1 MDKGL
6 PQSNGV
12 EEFEDDLATEDLLA
26 EQSHQPNNQT
36 VCFDL
41 LKDVVAYVDVWS
53 SNHEDNYT
61 WAFSKQLLMM
71 GATVSRKF
79 TKNVTHVIF
88 KDGLE
93 STWSKAM
100 STGVK
105 LVSVLWVDNCLKSQK
120 CLDEALYPVRCDPR
134 TTPNY
139 CNKKRRWRRPLC
151 VYDLEDEGSRDK
163 RLQKKLE
170 KLTQQLDNQKTATV
184 GPDCL
189 ILAFDG
195 EGQPVFSS
203 RVTRSPV
210 LDRVKSMAD
219 KLQEMK
225 TRRENI
231 SLTASQM
238 VSQSQSP
245 DGSASPLQCSS
256 NVPSCSLFNILLGE
270 ESEPGEEELSTPSP
284 CHSFVADSD
293 VSLDNSRM
301 KSKQRSVSEKDSSF
315 SHAVVQETPNVSP
328 LGSSNATESNSS
340 HRHPQKSRRKRLENI
355 VTSDQNRGEVCQHQ
369 TSTGNCRNSSE
380 LSSFDLA
387 DVLPV
392 PLCTDME
399 MQSSSTNI
407 GSLTDTVSKTSSN
420 SQDKNTCGGHNSSD
434 DIPVTGEVRM
444 ETATSERYKATRLI
458 RENIAAHEEDMVEG
472 DLAPIVHSNSACGM
486 GFHSEQSAATSAVFE
501 TSRKRTHVEYTRTPE
516 SARSRKKQKSQ
527 QVPESPSSGIILD
540 CISPFDDYF
549 LPENV
554 QELAPRNQDVI
565 KRVSALFG
573 TPKTNTNSRRES
585 QDGSK
590 ITGGRL
596 VSLDGPTRTSSN
608 PQQQRI
614 DEEPQMKPQSK
625 KTRGPDI
632 VGKTTATHS
641 ITNNKGVK
649 KFRLYSVKQEG
660 YLAEVTYTTHVVRRE
675 SPRPPVEQEKK
686 DTDTDSTVS
695 DLCGYDAS
703 GNDRLA
709 QNSESGKES
718 PTINTNIPSFPD
730 IVGSRQVSVQKEDPV
745 VSRHQEKP
753 SSGAERAQKGPRR
766 SGRLKLMV
774 TMKES
779 EKPKNDGKQNLPRSL
794 ALRRQP
800 PQKKSAVSGRRHTA
814 SATQRRQRQSLVLT
828 SLHTEE
834 QSRVHRVVRKLGGF
848 ELSEDVQESTTH
860 VVLGSP
866 RRTLNVLLGIV
877 RGCWL
882 LSLAWV
888 LESAECGHW
897 LEEEPYEMTDTF
909 PAAQVRRQ
917 ECRVGKASCLFVTTP
932 PMFVSP
938 RSVPPPAVLHQL
950 ITLSGGCATHTL
962 RQAGIHVGNYPVCR
976 RRVALQAVSE
986 KWLLDCI
993 TYNEVRPMENYRPDD
1008 L

>member
-6 PQSNGV
+6 PQGV
-12 EEFEDDLATEDLLA
+12 EDFEGDQVTEDLLA

-36 VCFDL
+36 VCFDV

-53 SNHEDNYT
+53 SSHKDNYT

-134 TTPNY
+134 TTPDY

-189 ILAFDG
+189 ILAFDD
-195 EGQPVFSS
+195 EGQPVFSP

-219 KLQEMK
+219 RLQEMK
-225 TRRENI
+225 ARRENI

-256 NVPSCSLFNILLGE
+256 NVASCSLFNILLGE
-270 ESEPGEEELSTPSP
+270 ESGPEEEELSTPRP
-284 CHSFVADSD
+284 CDSFVADSD

-301 KSKQRSVSEKDSSF
+301 KSKQRSASEKDSSF

-340 HRHPQKSRRKRLENI
+340 RRRPRKSRRKRLENI
-355 VTSDQNRGEVCQHQ
+355 VMSHQNRGEGCQHQ
-369 TSTGNCRNSSE
+369 TLTGNCKNSSE
-380 LSSFDLA
+380 LSSFDLT

-392 PLCTDME
+392 PLCTDTE
-399 MQSSSTNI
+399 TQSSSTNI
-407 GSLTDTVSKTSSN
+407 GSLTDTISKTSSN
-420 SQDKNTCGGHNSSD
+420 SLGKYTSGGHNSSD
-434 DIPVTGEVRM
+434 DILVTGEVRM
-444 ETATSERYKATRLI
+444 ETATSERHKATRLI
-458 RENIAAHEEDMVEG
+458 GENVAAHEEDIMVEG
-472 DLAPIVHSNSACGM
+472 DLAPIVHSNSAGRT
-486 GFHSEQSAATSAVFE
+486 GFLSEQSAATSAVFE
-501 TSRKRTHVEYTRTPE
+501 TSRKRPHADYTRTPG
-516 SARSRKKQKSQ
+516 SARSRKKQKLQ
-527 QVPESPSSGIILD
+527 QTPESLSSGIILD

-590 ITGGRL
+590 ITGGSI

-614 DEEPQMKPQSK
+614 DEEPQMKHQTK
-625 KTRGPDI
+625 TTRGPAI
-632 VGKTTATHS
+632 VGETTATDS

-660 YLAEVTYTTHVVRRE
+660 YLAEVTYTTHAVRRE

-709 QNSESGKES
+709 QNPESGKES
-718 PTINTNIPSFPD
+718 PTINRNIPSFPD
-730 IVGSRQVSVQKEDPV
+730 IVEVTSQQVSVQKENPI

-774 TMKES
+774 PMEES
-779 EKPKNDGKQNLPRSL
+779 KKPKKDGKQ
-794 ALRRQP
+794 
-800 PQKKSAVSGRRHTA
+800 G
-814 SATQRRQRQSLVLT
+814 
-828 SLHTEE
+828 
-834 QSRVHRVVRKLGGF
+834 
-848 ELSEDVQESTTH
+848 ED
-860 VVLGSP
+860 
-866 RRTLNVLLGIV
+866 
-877 RGCWL
+877 
-882 LSLAWV
+882 
-888 LESAECGHW
+888 
-897 LEEEPYEMTDTF
+897 YD
-909 PAAQVRRQ
+909 
-917 ECRVGKASCLFVTTP
+917 
-932 PMFVSP
+932 
-938 RSVPPPAVLHQL
+938 
-950 ITLSGGCATHTL
+950 
-962 RQAGIHVGNYPVCR
+962 
-976 RRVALQAVSE
+976 
-986 KWLLDCI
+986 
-993 TYNEVRPMENYRPDD
+993 
-1008 L
+1008 

>member
-1 MDKGL
+1 MDKSL
-6 PQSNGV
+6 PQSKGV
-12 EEFEDDLATEDLLA
+12 EDFEGNQVTEDLLA

-36 VCFDL
+36 VCFDV

-53 SNHEDNYT
+53 SSHKDNYT

-71 GATVSRKF
+71 GATVSRRF

-100 STGVK
+100 RTGVK

-120 CLDEALYPVRCDPR
+120 YLDEALYPVRCDPR
-134 TTPNY
+134 TTPDY

-151 VYDLEDEGSRDK
+151 VYDLEDEDSRDK
-163 RLQKKLE
+163 RLQKKLQ

-189 ILAFDG
+189 ILAFDD
-195 EGQPVFSS
+195 EGQPVFSPM
-203 RVTRSPV
+203 VTRSPV

-219 KLQEMK
+219 RLQEMK
-225 TRRENI
+225 ARHENI

-256 NVPSCSLFNILLGE
+256 NVASCSLFNILLGE
-270 ESEPGEEELSTPSP
+270 ESGPEEEELSTPRP
-284 CHSFVADSD
+284 CDSFVADSD

-301 KSKQRSVSEKDSSF
+301 KSKQRSTSEKDFSF

-340 HRHPQKSRRKRLENI
+340 HRHPRKSRRKRLDNI
-355 VTSDQNRGEVCQHQ
+355 VMSHQNRGEGCQHQ
-369 TSTGNCRNSSE
+369 TSTGNCKNSSE

-392 PLCTDME
+392 PLCTDTE
-399 MQSSSTNI
+399 TQSSSTNI

-420 SQDKNTCGGHNSSD
+420 SLDKYTCGGRNSSD
-434 DIPVTGEVRM
+434 DILVTGEVRM
-444 ETATSERYKATRLI
+444 ETATSERHKATRLI
-458 RENIAAHEEDMVEG
+458 GENVAAHEEDIMVES
-472 DLAPIVHSNSACGM
+472 DLAPIVNCNSAGGT

-501 TSRKRTHVEYTRTPE
+501 TSRKRPHADYTRTPG
-516 SARSRKKQKSQ
+516 SARSRKKQKLQ
-527 QVPESPSSGIILD
+527 QVPESPS

-590 ITGGRL
+590 ITGSSI

-614 DEEPQMKPQSK
+614 DEEPQMKPQTK
-625 KTRGPDI
+625 TTRGPEI
-632 VGKTTATHS
+632 VGETTATHS

-709 QNSESGKES
+709 QNPESGKES
-718 PTINTNIPSFPD
+718 PTINRNLPSFPD
-730 IVGSRQVSVQKEDPV
+730 IVEVTSRQVSVQKENPI

-774 TMKES
+774 PMEES
-779 EKPKNDGKQNLPRSL
+779 KKPKKDGKQSLPRSV

-800 PQKKSAVSGRRHTA
+800 PQKKSTESGRMRTA
-814 SATQRRQRQSLVLT
+814 SATQRRQSQSLVLT
-828 SLHTEE
+828 SLHTE
-834 QSRVHRVVRKLGGF
+834 QRSRVHRVVRKLGGF
-848 ELSEDVQESTTH
+848 ELGEDVQESTTH

-866 RRTLNVLLGIV
+866 RRTLNALLGIA

-909 PAAQVRRQ
+909 PAAQELPGHGVMTP
-917 ECRVGKASCLFVTTP
+917 ASLAA
-932 PMFVSP
+932 
-938 RSVPPPAVLHQL
+938 PPPPPLTIPAKCN
-950 ITLSGGCATHTL
+950 G
-962 RQAGIHVGNYPVCR
+962 
-976 RRVALQAVSE
+976 
-986 KWLLDCI
+986 
-993 TYNEVRPMENYRPDD
+993 
-1008 L
+1008 